1 MLCTVF
7 LCVCA
12 TQTKEEMV
20 GTVEGVQALQ
30 VQSGHLQKSK
40 ENYHAK
46 CLELDRLRKEG
57 APQKEL
63 EKVSCQFTWGFRE
76 TPAEPKQRV
85 LSRRQRSIIPPRHD
99 CEA

>member
-1 MLCTVF
+1 MPQSLRMCT
-7 LCVCA
+7 CV

-20 GTVEGVQALQ
+20 GTVETVQALQ

-40 ENYHAK
+40 EGYHAK

-63 EKVSCQFTWGFRE
+63 EKVTLIFQI
-76 TPAEPKQRV
+76 
-85 LSRRQRSIIPPRHD
+85 LL
-99 CEA
+99 

>member
-1 MLCTVF
+1 MVIAAVSLKVSSTIMICTVHPCVVF
-7 LCVCA
+7 SFVCVCV

-20 GTVEGVQALQ
+20 GTVETVQALQ

-40 ENYHAK
+40 EGYHAK

-63 EKVSCQFTWGFRE
+63 EKVSH
-76 TPAEPKQRV
+76 
-85 LSRRQRSIIPPRHD
+85 LSLSIF
-99 CEA
+99 